1 VLVLRANAKV
11 PIPGLQEFRLMF
23 YYDRRGQPATIVPG
37 LDFPFFFL
45 TWEGALINISSGVQ
59 ECDKRDSY
67 FREVSMVRSLIG
79 VFVLLVPTSLVLAD
93 MSHQKRNQNPQ
104 ITALR
109 MQIKALQ
116 AEEKAV
122 LKAIKGQ
129 YESILQQDK
138 LSKTQREE
146 IKAAL
151 GNEEKDLQALA
162 TTNDQ
167 TQAIEAEFQLL
178 FQVLSG
184 EVQLD
189 RAVVAK
195 IKKQEKAQVALIRA
209 LYKAKIKSLQSLI
222 QALEHKK

>member
-1 VLVLRANAKV
+1 
-11 PIPGLQEFRLMF
+11 
-23 YYDRRGQPATIVPG
+23 
-37 LDFPFFFL
+37 
-45 TWEGALINISSGVQ
+45 
-59 ECDKRDSY
+59 
-67 FREVSMVRSLIG
+67 MVRSLIG

-151 GNEEKDLQALA
+151 RNEEKDLLALA

-167 TQAIEAEFQLL
+167 TQAIQAEFQLL

-189 RAVVAK
+189 REVVAK

>member
-1 VLVLRANAKV
+1 
-11 PIPGLQEFRLMF
+11 
-23 YYDRRGQPATIVPG
+23 
-37 LDFPFFFL
+37 
-45 TWEGALINISSGVQ
+45 
-59 ECDKRDSY
+59 
-67 FREVSMVRSLIG
+67 MVRSLIG
-79 VFVLLVPTSLVLAD
+79 VFVLLVTTSLVFAD
-93 MSHQKRNQNPQ
+93 RGHHKTNRNPQ

-129 YESILQQDK
+129 YESILQQNK
-138 LSKTQREE
+138 LSKTQQEE

-151 GNEEKDLQALA
+151 RNEEKDLLALA

-167 TQAIEAEFQLL
+167 TQAIQAEFQLL

-189 RAVVAK
+189 KEVIAK
-195 IKKQEKAQVALIRA
+195 IKKQEKAQVTLIRA
-209 LYKAKIKSLQSLI
+209 LYSAKIRELQSLVR
-222 QALEHKK
+222 ALEKKGH